1 MAEPRQEH
9 CHPLN
14 WTCGAPAG
22 CHGYSCRASLLPPQI
37 ASTGVANEMCNYDF
51 QDDYL
56 PAIICGIIMMINA
69 LWRSDGCN
77 SGADRSLSLC
87 SHCTGNWLVCE
98 HRCRGASVYWRRHPL
113 SSDTENKAAL
123 KPNGAHFTR
132 FLWPFVT
139 VATKHI
145 FQRSNKDSRLQQQ
158 WPHILWPC
166 YVNWDNKG
174 PINPHVCMTK

>member
-37 ASTGVANEMCNYDF
+37 ASTGVANEMRNYDF

-56 PAIICGIIMMINA
+56 PAIICGIIMMINT

-77 SGADRSLSLC
+77 SGADRSLSLL
-87 SHCTGNWLVCE
+87 SL
-98 HRCRGASVYWRRHPL
+98 HRKLAGMWTQMSVRFSVLTPASSV
-113 SSDTENKAAL
+113 L

>member
-37 ASTGVANEMCNYDF
+37 ASTGVANEMRNYDF
-51 QDDYL
+51 QNDYL

-77 SGADRSLSLC
+77 SGADRSLSLLSLHRKLAGMWTQMSGRFSVLTPASSVVRHRGQGC
-87 SHCTGNWLVCE
+87 AETKRCAFHKVSLAVCYCGNQAHLPAIQQ
-98 HRCRGASVYWRRHPL
+98 RQQ
-113 SSDTENKAAL
+113 AAT
-123 KPNGAHFTR
+123 AMTSY
-132 FLWPFVT
+132 FV
-139 VATKHI
+139 A
-145 FQRSNKDSRLQQQ
+145 L
-158 WPHILWPC
+158 LC
-166 YVNWDNKG
+166 
-174 PINPHVCMTK
+174 